1 MKRKILS
8 LTLKARKIF
17 ISAILTGIPFISI
30 HTQILKGRITDR
42 SGEPVQYATVYF
54 QELKHGTTSNPI
66 GDYEIRLPDGKYS
79 VIYQSLG
86 FEPFIS
92 EVTIKGDTIVRNVV
106 LVEQYYQIPE
116 VLITE
121 KGEDP
126 AYYIMRRVIGLA
138 PYHLNHVSYYKAEV
152 YLKGNL
158 HIKKIPRV
166 VQRSMRMGSR
176 NRASEPPDMQV
187 KIREGDSF
195 FLESFNEIDFKAPDN
210 YVQRVI
216 SFKSTFPGQDDNI
229 TPMDY
234 IKASFYQPVIARIAI
249 SPLSPSAFSYY
260 RFRYMGSS
268 LQGDHSVSKIEV
280 TPKHRSP
287 QLFQGTLFIVD
298 DVWCLHSVDLTN
310 ENMAGKI
317 HIRELHIPVQDEIW
331 MPVSHYFEMNMGIM
345 GFKADV
351 NYTSSVKY
359 MTVEANTALKK
370 PDPLT
375 GTYSDQATAA
385 DTLMTKSRGKIE
397 EILRKEKMSNRD
409 MIRLADLMNR
419 ESSASLR
426 DSLPKSLEIKDKT
439 QYIIEKD
446 AGKKDSSFWAG
457 IRPIPLSEAELKTLG
472 TKPGTGSLI
481 KTAGDSSA
489 MAEQRKRTPLM
500 RSLRHIAF
508 GHTWADTTGWRISG
522 GGLVNTRC
530 SGFNTVDGFI
540 LGTDIRIT
548 KEFRNKWSFSL
559 YPEIRYAFSREKLMG
574 RANMNINSGGMKP
587 VRFFMQSGITSRDI
601 STGGG
606 IPPLLNSAASL
617 LLKKN
622 YLKLYESR
630 YLNLGLGFEIKNGF
644 NVELKSGIDN
654 RHILENTT
662 DFSLFRLSREYTDNI
677 PDNRYLNLEEN
688 SPSRYPFNDQK
699 QISFSAKLTVV
710 PYQKYRIIRGTRVPE
725 GSQWPTFRFFWEHL
739 MNSVSPGEAGY
750 AHFNMLK
757 FEASQKLSPG
767 AYRELKWLFRT
778 GGYTDNRGISF
789 FDFFHFN
796 NQSFPLLLYD
806 HDDAFMIPRYY
817 TLSTPEF
824 FAEAHLKYTSPYL
837 LMKYLPVL
845 NRTLMRENLVF
856 SYLGSR
862 YSNSYTEIGY
872 SMSEIFLIAELG
884 VYAGFEN
891 LSYKFTGIKISF
903 RF

>member
-1 MKRKILS
+1 MIHNIPRLILHAG
-8 LTLKARKIF
+8 KVFA
-17 ISAILTGIPFISI
+17 AIILAGVSFVSI
-30 HTQILKGRITDR
+30 NAQILKGKITDR
-42 SGEPVQYATVYF
+42 SGEPVRYATVF
-54 QELKHGTTSNPI
+54 IQELKHGTTSNPK
-66 GDYEIRLPDGKYS
+66 GDYEIKLPDGKYS

-86 FEPFIS
+86 FEPFMS
-92 EVTIKGDTIVRNVV
+92 AVTIRGDTLVSNVV
-106 LVEQYYQIPE
+106 LIEQYYQIPE

-126 AYYIMRRVIGLA
+126 GYYIMRRVIGLA
-138 PYHLNHVSYYKAEV
+138 PYHLNHVSRYKAEV

-158 HIKKIPRV
+158 HIKKIPRI
-166 VQRSMRMGSR
+166 VQRAMKTDARK
-176 NRASEPPDMQV
+176 RASGSEDAPV
-187 KIREGDSF
+187 TVREGDSF
-195 FLESFNEIDFKAPDN
+195 FLESFNEIDFSAPDN

-216 SFKSTFPGQDDNI
+216 SIESNFPGQDDDI
-229 TPMDY
+229 SPMDY

-260 RFRYMGSS
+260 RFRYLGSS
-268 LQGDHSVSKIEV
+268 LQGNYSVSKIEV
-280 TPKHRSP
+280 TPKHKSP
-287 QLFQGTLFIVD
+287 QLFQGSLFIVD

-317 HIRELHIPVQDEIW
+317 RIREVHVPVQDEIW

-345 GFKADV
+345 GFRADV

-359 MTVEANTALKK
+359 LNVEANTALKK

-375 GTYSDQATAA
+375 GTYSGQTAVP
-385 DTLMTKSRGKIE
+385 DTLMTKSRKKIE
-397 EILRKEKMSNRD
+397 ELLQKEKMSNRD

-426 DSLPKSLEIKDKT
+426 DTVVKSLEIKEKT

-446 AGKKDSSFWAG
+446 AGKKDSAFWAG
-457 IRPIPLSEAELKTLG
+457 IRPIPLSETELKTLG
-472 TKPGTGSLI
+472 TKPGSGRI
-481 KTAGDSSA
+481 REAAGDSSGF
-489 MAEQRKRTPLM
+489 AEHKKRSPFI
-500 RSLRHIAF
+500 RSLKHIAF

-522 GGLVNTRC
+522 GGLINARC

-540 LGTDIRIT
+540 IGTDIRIT
-548 KEFRNKWSFSL
+548 KELRNKWLFSL

-587 VRFFMQSGITSRDI
+587 VRIFMQSGITSRDI

-606 IPPLLNSAASL
+606 IPPLLNSATSL

-630 YLNLGLGFEIKNGF
+630 YLNLGLDFEIINGL

-662 DFSLFRLSREYTDNI
+662 GFTLFRSSREYTGNV
-677 PDNRYLNLEEN
+677 PDNRYLVSEG
-688 SPSRYPFNDQK
+688 PSSYPFNDQK
-699 QISFSAKLTVV
+699 QVSFSAKVTVV
-710 PYQKYRIIRGTRVPE
+710 PYQKYRIVKGNKLPE
-725 GSQWPTFRFFWEHL
+725 GSQWPTFRFYWEHL
-739 MNSVSPGEAGY
+739 VNSGSSAEGSRS
-750 AHFNMLK
+750 HFNMLK
-757 FEASQKLSPG
+757 FEASQKLNPG
-767 AYRELKWLFRT
+767 AYRELGWLFRT

-796 NQSFPLLLYD
+796 SQSFPLLVYN

-837 LMKYLPVL
+837 LVKYLPVL
-845 NRTLMRENLVF
+845 NKTLMRENLIF

-862 YSNSYTEIGY
+862 YNSSYTEVGY
-872 SMSEIFLIAELG
+872 SMSEIFLLAELG
-884 VYAGFEN
+884 IYAGFED
-891 LSYKFTGIKISF
+891 LRYKFTGIKISF
-903 RF
+903 RFN